1 EPASQSMTTPRVVQ
15 TRDGIDVSSLDER
28 QFKYLTLPN
37 ALHALVVSDPSTET
51 ASAAMDVRVGFHS
64 DPDDLPG
71 LAHFCEHML
80 FMGTAKY
87 PDENSYS
94 VFLNAHG
101 GSSNAFTS
109 GRDTNYYFDVG
120 AAHLHEALD
129 RFAQFFIAPLFT
141 ASATEREMN
150 AVDSESTN
158 YLQDDSWR
166 INQLERG
173 LGNHKHPYNR
183 FGVGNKETLSVT
195 PVEKGINVREA
206 LLKFYKEFY
215 SASIMKLVV
224 YGKEDVETLSKWVL
238 EYFTAIPNSGRETPS
253 FDGEPP
259 YTVDQLARRLEVVPV
274 MDWKLIQVSWVLP
287 PLRGKGYSQQ
297 HASVLSH
304 LIGHEGQGSLLSYLK
319 KKKWANTVFA
329 GIVEDYDEFSLFIVS
344 FDVTD
349 DGIERTDD
357 VLKAMFQYIELML
370 ASPWEKWMFD
380 EMEIMSKTHFMFQSK
395 NPPADFTSIVAAN
408 MHIFPKRD
416 IISEGVLY
424 FPHEWVQ
431 ALELLKLM
439 TPENLRVLIVCQT
452 FEERAT
458 NEEKWYGTKYRETP
472 LPQEFMQEMKNP
484 GKNCALHLPSPNA
497 FVVIDLNL
505 VDEKTVNT
513 QHQHPQLI
521 RDDDICRVWYKPD
534 VKFKKPRTFAVATFH
549 SPEVNPT
556 PYNYALS
563 ALFVACLK
571 DELNEYSYD
580 ALLAGMNYKL
590 RLNGS
595 NIYLSTGGYS
605 SKLPILVQR
614 ILEVMG
620 NFGNH
625 IGDEAF
631 ERVKRAKC
639 RSFENMRLEEAHRH
653 AVQQESNLLHERSWS
668 VDDIVNAIGTCSY
681 YDVIAHSKRL
691 FRQVFCDILLYGN
704 LNLSEAMDLAGVIVD
719 QVRAPRALSMPS
731 SKKYWIGRQVKL
743 SSGVHTIYKR
753 VHPNPDN
760 ANCAVNCIY
769 QIGVENC
776 MDRAKLALFSQIV
789 DEPLFDQLR
798 TKEQLG
804 YTVYSTPC
812 RGNGVQSFKIVVQS
826 NVASPEF
833 IEQRIDTFWRDFREM
848 LTSMSS
854 GELQKHIQS
863 VVKGYVERPKSQEEE
878 VQALLVEIANHQYE
892 FGRKTKLADLVR
904 TLQLSD
910 VLEFFDNF
918 IRPEGLKHKKLSVHI
933 YGNETRLEMLA
944 GCSEAGWCTFNSDN
958 QVGIMAALTLGAC
971 SGSSSSVKTE
981 YINDSEDYKRR
992 APRYEAPVA
1001 SIKELP

>member
-1 EPASQSMTTPRVVQ
+1 MGTQRVVQ
-15 TRDGIDVSSLDER
+15 TADGIDVSSLDER
-28 QFKYLTLPN
+28 QFKHLTLPN
-37 ALHALVVSDPSTET
+37 ALHVLVVSDPTTET

-64 DPDDLPG
+64 DPEELPG

-80 FMGTAKY
+80 FLGTEKY

-94 VFLNAHG
+94 AFLNARG

-109 GRDTNYYFDVG
+109 GRDTNFYFDVG

-173 LGNHKHPYNR
+173 LGNHKHPYHK
-183 FGVGNKETLSVT
+183 FGVGNKETLSTT
-195 PVEKGINVREA
+195 PAEKGIDVRDA

-224 YGKEDVETLSKWVL
+224 YGKEDVETLSSWVL
-238 EYFTAIPNSGRETPS
+238 EYFAEIPNSGRKSPL
-253 FDGEPP
+253 FDEEPP
-259 YTVDQLARRLEVVPV
+259 YTVNQLARRLEVVPV
-274 MDWKLIQVSWVLP
+274 MDWKVVQVSWVLP
-287 PLRGKGYSQQ
+287 PLREKGYSQQ

-319 KKKWANTVFA
+319 KKKWANSVYA
-329 GIVEDYDEFSLFIVS
+329 GIVEDYDEFSLFVVS
-344 FDVTD
+344 FDVTE
-349 DGIERTDD
+349 DGIERADD
-357 VLKAMFQYIELML
+357 VLKAMFQYINLML
-370 ASPWEKWMFD
+370 SSPWEKWMFD
-380 EMEIMSKTHFMFQSK
+380 ELEIMSKTHYMFQSK
-395 NPPADFTSIVAAN
+395 SPPADFTSVVAAN
-408 MHIFPKRD
+408 MQTFSTRD
-416 IISEGVLY
+416 IVSEGVLY
-424 FPHEWVQ
+424 FPFEWEQ
-431 ALELLKLM
+431 ALELLRLM
-439 TPENLRVLIVCQT
+439 TPEQMRVLIACQSL
-452 FEERAT
+452 EERAT
-458 NEEKWYGTKYRETP
+458 TEEKWYGTKYREMP
-472 LPQEFMQEMKNP
+472 LPLKFLEEMASSGNNA
-484 GKNCALHLPSPNA
+484 GLRLPHPNA
-497 FVVIDLNL
+497 FVVTDLSL
-505 VDEKTVNT
+505 VDETTVNT
-513 QHQHPQLI
+513 QCEHPQVI
-521 RDDDICRVWYKPD
+521 RDDEYCRVWYKPD

-580 ALLAGMNYKL
+580 ALLAGMNHKL

-620 NFGNH
+620 SFENH

-631 ERVKRAKC
+631 ERVKHAKC

-668 VDDIVNAIGTCSY
+668 VDDIVTAIRACSFR
-681 YDVIAHSKRL
+681 DVIAHSKRL

-704 LNLSEAMDLAGVIVD
+704 LTSSEAKDLAGVIVD

-743 SSGVHTIYKR
+743 SCGVHYIYKC

-769 QIGVENC
+769 QIGVENP
-776 MDRAKLALFSQIV
+776 MDRAKLALLSQIV

-804 YTVYSTPC
+804 YTVYSTPS

-833 IEQRIDTFWRDFREM
+833 IEQRIDTFWSEFRKIIVR
-848 LTSMSS
+848 MSS
-854 GELQKHIQS
+854 DELQKHIQA
-863 VVKGYVERPKSQEEE
+863 VVKGYIEKPKNQEEE
-878 VQALLVEIANHQYE
+878 VQTLLVEIANHQYQ
-892 FGRKTKLADLVR
+892 FDRKTQLAELVR
-904 TLQLSD
+904 NLQLSD
-910 VLEFFDNF
+910 VLQFFDDYINTGGSQ
-918 IRPEGLKHKKLSVHI
+918 RKKLSVHI
-933 YGNETRLEMLA
+933 YGNETRLEKLTD
-944 GCSEAGWCTFNSDN
+944 CSETGWSVFNSGS
-958 QVGIMAALTLGAC
+958 QAGLLAAMELGAA
-971 SGSSSSVKTE
+971 SDVTTE
-981 YINDSEDYKRR
+981 YVKDSEDFKRR
-992 APRYEAPVA
+992 TTVYKAPVA
-1001 SIKELP
+1001 SL

>member
-1 EPASQSMTTPRVVQ
+1 MMDATPRVVQ
-15 TRDGIDVSSLDER
+15 SPDGIDLSPLDER

-64 DPDDLPG
+64 DPEELPG

-80 FMGTAKY
+80 FLGTAKY

-94 VFLNAHG
+94 VFLNARG
-101 GSSNAFTS
+101 GSSNAFTA
-109 GRDTNYYFDVG
+109 GRDTNFYFDVG

-141 ASATEREMN
+141 PSATEREMN

-173 LGNHKHPYNR
+173 LGNHRHPYHK
-183 FGVGNKETLSVT
+183 FGVGNRETLSVT
-195 PVEKGINVREA
+195 PAERGIDVRDA
-206 LLKFYKEFY
+206 LLKFYEEYY

-224 YGKEDVETLSKWVL
+224 YGKEDVETLSRWVL
-238 EYFTAIPNSGRETPS
+238 EHFSEIPNSGRQSPV
-253 FDGEPP
+253 FDQEQP

-274 MDWKLIQVSWVLP
+274 MDWKAVQVSWVLP
-287 PLRGKGYSQQ
+287 PLRGSAYSQQ

-319 KKKWANTVFA
+319 KKKWANSVYA

-344 FDVTD
+344 FDVTE
-349 DGIERTDD
+349 DGIERSDD
-357 VLKAMFQYIELML
+357 VLKTMFQYMHLML
-370 ASPWEKWMFD
+370 ESPWERWMFD
-380 EMEIMSKTHFMFQSK
+380 ELEIMSKTHYMFQSK
-395 NPPADFTSIVAAN
+395 SPPADFTSVVSGN
-408 MHIFPKRD
+408 MHTFPKRD
-416 IISEGVLY
+416 IVSEGVLY
-424 FPHEWVQ
+424 FPYEWEQ

-439 TPENLRVLIVCQT
+439 TPKQMRVVIACQT
-452 FEERAT
+452 LEDRAT
-458 NEEKWYGTKYRETP
+458 SEEKWYGTKYREIP
-472 LPQEFMQEMKNP
+472 LPLKFLEEMANP
-484 GKNCALHLPSPNA
+484 GTSCALSLPHPNA
-497 FVVIDLNL
+497 FVVTDLSL
-505 VDEKTVNT
+505 VDERTVST
-513 QHQHPQLI
+513 QNQYPTVI
-521 RDDDICRVWYKPD
+521 RDDAFCRVWYKPD

-556 PYNYALS
+556 PYSYALS

-605 SKLPILVQR
+605 SKLPTLVQR

-620 NFGNH
+620 NFENH
-625 IGDEAF
+625 IGDESF
-631 ERVKRAKC
+631 ERVKHAKC

-668 VDDIVNAIGTCSY
+668 VDDIVNAIQNCSFH
-681 YDVIAHSKRL
+681 DVLAHSRRL

-704 LNLSEAMDLAGVIVD
+704 INMSEAADLAGIIVD
-719 QVRAPRALSMPS
+719 QVRAPRALTMPS
-731 SKKYWIGRQVKL
+731 SKRYWLGRQVKL
-743 SSGVHTIYKR
+743 SCGVHYIYKC

-760 ANCAVNCIY
+760 ANCAVNCTY
-769 QIGVENC
+769 QIGAENYI
-776 MDRAKLALFSQIV
+776 DRAKLALFSQIV

-804 YTVYSTPC
+804 YTVYSTPS

-826 NVASPEF
+826 NVAPPEF
-833 IEQRIDTFWRDFREM
+833 IEQRIETFWTEFRN
-848 LTSMSS
+848 TIANMSDS
-854 GELQKHIQS
+854 HLQKHIQS
-863 VVKGYVERPKSQEEE
+863 VVKGYIEKPKNQEEE

-892 FGRKTKLADLVR
+892 FGRKAKLAKLVR
-904 TLQLSD
+904 TLQLYD
-910 VLEFFDNF
+910 VLQFFDDY
-918 IRPEGLKHKKLSVHI
+918 IRPGGAMRKKLSVHI
-933 YGNETRLEMLA
+933 YGNETHMEKLA
-944 GCSEAGWCTFNSDN
+944 DCSGTGWSTFNKAT
-958 QVGIMAALTLGAC
+958 QTGVMAAMAQALFTDIPLDA
-971 SGSSSSVKTE
+971 KIE
-981 YINDSEDYKRR
+981 YIEDSEDLKRR
-992 APRYEAPVA
+992 TSVYEAPVA
-1001 SIKELP
+1001 YL

>member
-1 EPASQSMTTPRVVQ
+1 MYSGVPVHLVVLTFFISRFVAHEREVMNVFITLVLGASSLAVAFGDPRVMIESTYTETKGLNDLAKTAWQNRGGKYMGTATDIKQLGDPYYIQKLNSTSDFGMITPSNAMKWDATEPKQGNFTFEDADKIVAFANKTGARIRCHTLVWHKQVPEWVQVLEKAELLEAMSNHITKVMTHFGNSCTAWDVVNEAFNEDGSYRQSFWYKKTGKEYISTAFKTANEVKAKLSLQARLYYNDFNINIVNNKSDAVLGMATDLRSHKIWVEGIGFQSHYSNNDTVAGAKIFENFRRFTVKHMDVAITELDVKTSMANPTVSEQQQQVGIITNVVSACKKTVRCVGVTVWDFVDTYSWIKSSAPLLFYQPDGPSTPLVRKATYDAITAGWILQSMTTPRVVQ

-64 DPDDLPG
+64 DPDDIPG

-109 GRDTNYYFDVG
+109 GRDTNYYFD
-120 AAHLHEALD
+120 
-129 RFAQFFIAPLFT
+129 
-141 ASATEREMN
+141 
-150 AVDSESTN
+150 
-158 YLQDDSWR
+158 
-166 INQLERG
+166 
-173 LGNHKHPYNR
+173 
-183 FGVGNKETLSVT
+183 
-195 PVEKGINVREA
+195 
-206 LLKFYKEFY
+206 
-215 SASIMKLVV
+215 
-224 YGKEDVETLSKWVL
+224 
-238 EYFTAIPNSGRETPS
+238 
-253 FDGEPP
+253 
-259 YTVDQLARRLEVVPV
+259 
-274 MDWKLIQVSWVLP
+274 
-287 PLRGKGYSQQ
+287 
-297 HASVLSH
+297 
-304 LIGHEGQGSLLSYLK
+304 
-319 KKKWANTVFA
+319 
-329 GIVEDYDEFSLFIVS
+329 
-344 FDVTD
+344 
-349 DGIERTDD
+349 
-357 VLKAMFQYIELML
+357 
-370 ASPWEKWMFD
+370 
-380 EMEIMSKTHFMFQSK
+380 
-395 NPPADFTSIVAAN
+395 
-408 MHIFPKRD
+408 
-416 IISEGVLY
+416 
-424 FPHEWVQ
+424 
-431 ALELLKLM
+431 
-439 TPENLRVLIVCQT
+439 
-452 FEERAT
+452 
-458 NEEKWYGTKYRETP
+458 
-472 LPQEFMQEMKNP
+472 
-484 GKNCALHLPSPNA
+484 
-497 FVVIDLNL
+497 
-505 VDEKTVNT
+505 
-513 QHQHPQLI
+513 HPQLI

>member
-1 EPASQSMTTPRVVQ
+1 MATQRVVQ
-15 TRDGIDVSSLDER
+15 TADGIDVSSLDER

-37 ALHALVVSDPSTET
+37 ALHVLVVSDPNTET

-64 DPDDLPG
+64 DPEELPG

-80 FMGTAKY
+80 FLGTEKY

-94 VFLNAHG
+94 VFLNARG

-109 GRDTNYYFDVG
+109 GRDTNFYFDVG

-173 LGNHKHPYNR
+173 LGNHKHPYHK
-183 FGVGNKETLSVT
+183 FGVGNKETLSTT
-195 PVEKGINVREA
+195 PMEQGIDVRDA

-224 YGKEDVETLSKWVL
+224 YGKEDVETLSRWVL
-238 EYFTAIPNSGRETPS
+238 EYFAEIPNSGRESPL
-253 FDGEPP
+253 FGEEPP

-274 MDWKLIQVSWVLP
+274 MDWKVVQVSWVLP

-319 KKKWANTVFA
+319 KKKWANSVYA
-329 GIVEDYDEFSLFIVS
+329 GIVEDYDEFSLFVVS
-344 FDVTD
+344 FDATE
-349 DGIERTDD
+349 DGIEHADD
-357 VLKAMFQYIELML
+357 VLKAMFQYINLML
-370 ASPWEKWMFD
+370 SSPWEKWMFD
-380 EMEIMSKTHFMFQSK
+380 ELEIMSKTHYMFQSK
-395 NPPADFTSIVAAN
+395 SPPADFTSVVAAN
-408 MHIFPKRD
+408 MQTFPTRD
-416 IISEGVLY
+416 IVSEGVLY
-424 FPHEWVQ
+424 FPFEWEQ
-431 ALELLKLM
+431 ALALLRLM
-439 TPENLRVLIVCQT
+439 TPEQVRVLIACQSL
-452 FEERAT
+452 EERAT
-458 NEEKWYGTKYRETP
+458 TEEKWYGTKYHEMP
-472 LPQEFMQEMKNP
+472 LSSKFLKEMTSLGN
-484 GKNCALHLPSPNA
+484 NITLRLPHPNA
-497 FVVIDLNL
+497 FVVTDLSL
-505 VDEKTVNT
+505 VDETKVNT
-513 QHQHPQLI
+513 QREHPQVI
-521 RDDDICRVWYKPD
+521 RDDEYCRVWYKPD

-556 PYNYALS
+556 PYHYALS

-620 NFGNH
+620 SFENH

-631 ERVKRAKC
+631 ERVKHAKC

-668 VDDIVNAIGTCSY
+668 VDDIVTAIRACSFR
-681 YDVIAHSKRL
+681 DVIAHSKRL

-704 LNLSEAMDLAGVIVD
+704 LTSSEAKDLAGVIVD

-743 SSGVHTIYKR
+743 SCGVHYIYKC

-769 QIGVENC
+769 QIGVENP
-776 MDRAKLALFSQIV
+776 MDRAKLALLSQIV

-804 YTVYSTPC
+804 YTVYSTPS

-826 NVASPEF
+826 NVAPPEF
-833 IEQRIDTFWRDFREM
+833 IEQRIDTFWREFRE
-848 LTSMSS
+848 SIVRMSS
-854 GELQKHIQS
+854 DQLQKHIQA
-863 VVKGYVERPKSQEEE
+863 VVKGYIEKPKNQEEE

-892 FGRKTKLADLVR
+892 FDRKTQLAELVR
-904 TLQLSD
+904 NLQLSD
-910 VLEFFDNF
+910 VLQFFDDY
-918 IRPEGLKHKKLSVHI
+918 IRIGGPLRKKLSVHI
-933 YGNETRLEMLA
+933 YGNETRLEKLTDCSKT
-944 GCSEAGWCTFNSDN
+944 GC
-958 QVGIMAALTLGAC
+958 
-971 SGSSSSVKTE
+971 
-981 YINDSEDYKRR
+981 Y
-992 APRYEAPVA
+992 
-1001 SIKELP
+1001 

>member
-1 EPASQSMTTPRVVQ
+1 
-15 TRDGIDVSSLDER
+15 
-28 QFKYLTLPN
+28 
-37 ALHALVVSDPSTET
+37 
-51 ASAAMDVRVGFHS
+51 MDVRVGFHS
-64 DPDDLPG
+64 DPEELPG

-80 FMGTAKY
+80 FLGTEKY

-94 VFLNAHG
+94 LFLSARG

-109 GRDTNYYFDVG
+109 GRDTNFYFDVG

-173 LGNHKHPYNR
+173 LGNHKHPYHK
-183 FGVGNKETLSVT
+183 FGVGNKETLSTT
-195 PVEKGINVREA
+195 PVEKGIDVRDA

-224 YGKEDVETLSKWVL
+224 YGREDVETLSRWVL
-238 EYFTAIPNSGRETPS
+238 EYFAEISNSGRQSPV
-253 FDGEPP
+253 FDEEPP

-274 MDWKLIQVSWVLP
+274 MDWKVVQVSWVLP

-319 KKKWANTVFA
+319 KKKWANSVYA
-329 GIVEDYDEFSLFIVS
+329 GIVEDYDEFSLFVVS
-344 FDVTD
+344 FDATE
-349 DGIERTDD
+349 DGIERADD
-357 VLKAMFQYIELML
+357 VLKAMFQYIKLML
-370 ASPWEKWMFD
+370 SSPWEKWMFD
-380 EMEIMSKTHFMFQSK
+380 ELEIMSKTHYMFQSK
-395 NPPADFTSIVAAN
+395 SPPADFTSVVAAN
-408 MHIFPKRD
+408 MQTFPTRD
-416 IISEGVLY
+416 IVSEGVLY
-424 FPHEWVQ
+424 FPFEWEQ
-431 ALELLKLM
+431 ALELLRLM
-439 TPENLRVLIVCQT
+439 TPEQMRVLIACQSL
-452 FEERAT
+452 EERAT
-458 NEEKWYGTKYRETP
+458 TEEKWYGTKYREMP
-472 LPQEFMQEMKNP
+472 LPLKFLEEMASP
-484 GKNCALHLPSPNA
+484 GNNVGLRLPHPNA
-497 FVVIDLNL
+497 FVVTDLSL
-505 VDEKTVNT
+505 VGENTVNT
-513 QHQHPQLI
+513 QREHPQVI
-521 RDDDICRVWYKPD
+521 RDDEYCRVWYKPD

-556 PYNYALS
+556 PYSYALS

-620 NFGNH
+620 SFENH

-631 ERVKRAKC
+631 ERVKHAKC

-668 VDDIVNAIGTCSY
+668 VDDIVTAIRACSFRE
-681 YDVIAHSKRL
+681 VIAHSKRL

-704 LNLSEAMDLAGVIVD
+704 LANSEAMDLAGVIVD
-719 QVRAPRALSMPS
+719 QVRAPRSLSMPS
-731 SKKYWIGRQVKL
+731 SRKYWIGRQVKL
-743 SSGVHTIYKR
+743 SCGVNYIYKC

-769 QIGVENC
+769 QIGVENL

-804 YTVYSTPC
+804 YTVYSTPS
-812 RGNGVQSFKIVVQS
+812 RGNDVQSFKIVVQS
-826 NVASPEF
+826 NVAPPEF
-833 IEQRIDTFWRDFREM
+833 IEQRIDTFWREFRE
-848 LTSMSS
+848 TIAGMSS
-854 GELQKHIQS
+854 DQLQKHIQA
-863 VVKGYVERPKSQEEE
+863 VVKGYIEKPKSQEEE

-892 FGRKTKLADLVR
+892 FDRKTQLAKLVR
-904 TLQLSD
+904 NLQLSD
-910 VLEFFDNF
+910 VLQFFDDYVR
-918 IRPEGLKHKKLSVHI
+918 IGGSLRKKLSVHI
-933 YGNETRLEMLA
+933 YGNETPLEKLTD
-944 GCSEAGWCTFNSDN
+944 CSESGWSAFDRGSQAGLLAA
-958 QVGIMAALTLGAC
+958 MALGA
-971 SGSSSSVKTE
+971 SGTTVSGVTTAYVK
-981 YINDSEDYKRR
+981 DAEDFKRR
-992 APRYEAPVA
+992 AAVYEAPVA
-1001 SIKELP
+1001 SLYKVLYPS